1 MKQRLIT
8 IGLFFIISGLCI
20 LGAELTAPVKPVE
33 LGSKWEVTCTDTE
46 TGKVTYHA
54 VGVEYPV
61 SNFLPRNSRT
71 VCVGRRLPK

>member
-1 MKQRLIT
+1 MKKIT
-8 IGLFFIISGLCI
+8 ILFGALLLGLG
-20 LGAELTAPVKPVE
+20 GAILTAPAKPKPVE
-33 LGSKWEVTCTDTE
+33 LGSKWEITCTDTE